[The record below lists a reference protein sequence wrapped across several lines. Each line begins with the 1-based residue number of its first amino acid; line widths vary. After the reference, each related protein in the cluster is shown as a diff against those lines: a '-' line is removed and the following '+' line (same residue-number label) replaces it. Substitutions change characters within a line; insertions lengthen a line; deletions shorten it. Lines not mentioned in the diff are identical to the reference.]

1 MSTPQYLEFIL
12 TQKFDRMTRDWMDDA
27 TLQALQA
34 TLIEQP
40 ETGAVVAGTGGVRKV
55 RVALPGRGKSGSA
68 RVIYLY
74 RATQGR
80 IYLLLGYQKN
90 VQTSL
95 TTAEKEAL
103 KHWVRVLAEEA

>member
-1 MSTPQYLEFIL
+1 
-12 TQKFDRMTRDWMDDA
+12 MTRDWLDDA
-27 TLQALQA
+27 TLQTLQA

-40 ETGAVVAGTGGVRKV
+40 EAGALVVGTGGVRKV

-74 RATQGR
+74 RAARGR

-90 VQTSL
+90 VQESL
-95 TTAEKEAL
+95 AASEKQTL
-103 KHWVRVLAEEA
+103 KHWVTILEEEP